1 MTQAETEQAL
11 YALQGKV
18 TALEWAVKVL
28 IATHPTKQ
36 LASMTWDGAKGIE
49 LEAYIGHATG
59 ANHMRRG
66 AVLAEFSELTR
77 LFERVATEE
86 VAASHDA

>member
-1 MTQAETEQAL
+1 MTPQEMEETVREVS
-11 YALQGKV
+11 GIV
-18 TALEWAVKVL
+18 TALELAVKVL
-28 IATHPTKQ
+28 IATHPDKQ

-49 LEAYIGHATG
+49 LEAYIGQATG